1 MREERISLTET
12 AKIVRELIKKEFPET
27 KFSVRSK
34 SYSGGSSIDV
44 DWEDGT
50 STKKV
55 EALVGKYHGADFDGM
70 IDLKTYNDRPYANDF
85 IFCQRTY
92 SKESLDKK
100 AVQIA
105 RDYGIQ
111 NGRDFTT
118 LRNERIGNQWLSDLV
133 YIELREE
140 DL

>member
-12 AKIVRELIKKEFPET
+12 AKIVRGILKKEFPET

-34 SYSGGSSIDV
+34 SYAGGSSIDV

-85 IFCQRTY
+85 IFCQRAY
-92 SKESLDKK
+92 SKEALDYK

-105 RDYGIQ
+105 KDFGIK

>member
-12 AKIVRELIKKEFPET
+12 AKIVRGLLKKEFPRT
-27 KFSVRSK
+27 KFSIRSK

-44 DWEDGT
+44 DWDDGI

-55 EALVGKYHGADFDGM
+55 EALVGKYHGAEFDGM

-85 IFCQRTY
+85 IFCHRTY
-92 SKESLDKK
+92 SKETLDKK

>member
-1 MREERISLTET
+1 MDEERISLTDT
-12 AKIVRELIKKEFPET
+12 AKIVRGILKKEFPET

-44 DWEDGT
+44 DWEDGI

-55 EALVGKYHGADFDGM
+55 ESLVGKYHGAEFDGM

-92 SKESLDKK
+92 SKETLDKK
-100 AVQIA
+100 SIQIA
-105 RDYGIQ
+105 KDYGIQ
-111 NGRDFTT
+111 SGRNLSE

>member
-1 MREERISLTET
+1 MTEERISLTET
-12 AKIVRELIKKEFPET
+12 AKIVRGILKKEFPRT
-27 KFSVRSK
+27 KFSVISK

-44 DWEDGT
+44 DWEDGI
-50 STKKV
+50 STKKA
-55 EALVGKYHGADFDGM
+55 EALVGKYHGAEFDGM
-70 IDLKTYNDRPYANDF
+70 IDLKTYNDKPYANDF

-92 SKESLDKK
+92 SKEALDKK

-105 RDYGIQ
+105 RDYGIK
-111 NGRDFTT
+111 NGRDFLE
-118 LRNERIGNQWLSDLV
+118 LRNERIGNQWLNDLV